1 MTYHN
6 RLFNDEGKTYAFD
19 NRATSGFARGEG
31 AGVVLLKSLDDAI
44 RDKDPIRA
52 VIVNS
57 GVSQDGRTQGITLP
71 NGHAQEELIRRV
83 YNEAHIDPEDCGFV
97 EMHGT
102 GTKVGDPIEA
112 TAVHAALGHGRSP
125 RNPLY
130 IGSVK
135 SNVGHLEGASGVISL
150 IKAAMMLD
158 RDLLLP
164 NADFKKANENI
175 PLNEWNMKVSYLQE
189 SNIKNITRN
198 ANQLDAGCN
207 IHQALATRQEIHQCL
222 KLRLRR
228 HKCACRAGEGTIEFK
243 FARQLFHRYRRHDV

>member
-1 MTYHN
+1 M
-6 RLFNDEGKTYAFD
+6 
-19 NRATSGFARGEG
+19 
-31 AGVVLLKSLDDAI
+31 LLKPLDDAI

-57 GVSQDGRTQGITLP
+57 GVSQDGRTQGITMP

-83 YNEAHIDPEDCGFV
+83 YNEAHIDPDECGFV

-125 RNPLY
+125 KNPLY

-135 SNVGHLEGASGVISL
+135 SNIGHLEGASGVISL

-158 RDLLLP
+158 HDLLLP

-175 PLNEWNMKVSYLQE
+175 PMNEWNMKVSFPRRSKLA
-189 SNIKNITRN
+189 RDF
-198 ANQLDAGCN
+198 NQLDVGCD
-207 IHQALATRQEIHQCL
+207 IDQTLATGQKIRQCL
-222 KLRLRR
+222 KLRLWR
-228 HKCACRAGEGTIEFK
+228 HKCTCRTGEGTIEFK
-243 FARQLFHRYRRHDV
+243 YTRHSFPRHRRRANVQ